1 MKTKNVGK
9 INNQKLI
16 ECPLCEGTGKI
27 DIERLGIETK
37 TKKLAI
43 MTAEET
49 VQRIDI
55 TNLRS
60 IQKIKEE
67 VEKSVK
73 TEFET
78 KEEIMKNNHETDIKE
93 KDREIDSQQ
102 DKIKE
107 LEGEL
112 TQLKTKISENVSIKG
127 SLEEKEF
134 IEEALI
140 CYPHFKWSDKLTEYG
155 DYTALVP
162 LKKGNDYLNTGTFV
176 LFDVKSGNITKTDID
191 KIIRDAKFRK
201 ISYVFLIAKS
211 NKNLRNQDI
220 RDPVKIIDNI
230 LLVIG
235 NRERGDWRSKLDVLK
250 PYIERDYINQKTR
263 LERGQWQNKT
273 TQVLKKIAEL
283 SDIIQKCNKIE
294 DCAKKI
300 KNESSEI
307 RLLVDDFTT
316 EVEKILKD

>member
-1 MKTKNVGK
+1 MSFQPNLLTFDLYWKRLNPLLLNRKLIMKTKNVGK

-140 CYPHFKWSDKLTEYG
+140 CYPHFKWSDK
-155 DYTALVP
+155 
-162 LKKGNDYLNTGTFV
+162 
-176 LFDVKSGNITKTDID
+176 
-191 KIIRDAKFRK
+191 
-201 ISYVFLIAKS
+201 
-211 NKNLRNQDI
+211 
-220 RDPVKIIDNI
+220 
-230 LLVIG
+230 
-235 NRERGDWRSKLDVLK
+235 
-250 PYIERDYINQKTR
+250 
-263 LERGQWQNKT
+263 
-273 TQVLKKIAEL
+273 
-283 SDIIQKCNKIE
+283 
-294 DCAKKI
+294 
-300 KNESSEI
+300 
-307 RLLVDDFTT
+307 
-316 EVEKILKD
+316 

>member
-1 MKTKNVGK
+1 M
-9 INNQKLI
+9 
-16 ECPLCEGTGKI
+16 
-27 DIERLGIETK
+27 
-37 TKKLAI
+37 
-43 MTAEET
+43 
-49 VQRIDI
+49 
-55 TNLRS
+55 
-60 IQKIKEE
+60 
-67 VEKSVK
+67 
-73 TEFET
+73 
-78 KEEIMKNNHETDIKE
+78 
-93 KDREIDSQQ
+93 
-102 DKIKE
+102 
-107 LEGEL
+107 
-112 TQLKTKISENVSIKG
+112 
-127 SLEEKEF
+127 
-134 IEEALI
+134 
-140 CYPHFKWSDKLTEYG
+140 
-155 DYTALVP
+155 
-162 LKKGNDYLNTGTFV
+162 NTGTFV